1 MSSIDLVNAPK
12 TAHPVQLR
20 NVVRQFGE
28 QRVIDGLD
36 LDIAPGEFVALLGA
50 SGSGKTTLLR
60 SLAGL
65 DSIDSGQLRVP
76 KARAAVFQ
84 EPRLMP
90 WKRAWKNVILGLRI
104 PNARARAVQALT
116 EVGLAHR
123 LEAYPATLSGGEA
136 QRVALA
142 RGLVREP
149 KLLLLD
155 EPFAALDAL
164 TRIRM
169 HRLII
174 DLWRKHTPAV
184 LLVTHDVDEAILLAD
199 RVIVLANGKIAEQ
212 LSIDLPR
219 ARDTGQEGFQEIRA
233 AAEPAGGGSGGARA
247 ASNRQRAPAFEC
259 PAVRPW
265 LSCSLVEGLQPG
277 VVVAPMTCGTDL
289 SITLSEV
296 SDIVVCFNCS
306 ASFCMKDEMA
316 LSSHP
321 GKSSTGLLKKLIDE
335 SLERNETCVI

>member
-1 MSSIDLVNAPK
+1 MSTIAAKNLQSEA
-12 TAHPVQLR
+12 PVQLR
-20 NVVRQFGE
+20 NVVRQFGQ

-65 DSIDSGQLRVP
+65 DSIDSGHLLVP

-90 WKRAWKNVILGLRI
+90 WKRAWKNVILGLHT
-104 PNARARAVQALT
+104 PDAKARAVQALT

-174 DLWRKHTPAV
+174 ELWRKHNPAV

-219 ARDTGQEGFQEIRA
+219 ARDTGQEDFQEIRA
-233 AAEPAGGGSGGARA
+233 RLLSLLGVEVETVAVAE
-247 ASNRQRAPAFEC
+247 RQLTNST
-259 PAVRPW
+259 VRRFAH
-265 LSCSLVEGLQPG
+265 G
-277 VVVAPMTCGTDL
+277 
-289 SITLSEV
+289 
-296 SDIVVCFNCS
+296 
-306 ASFCMKDEMA
+306 
-316 LSSHP
+316 
-321 GKSSTGLLKKLIDE
+321 
-335 SLERNETCVI
+335 